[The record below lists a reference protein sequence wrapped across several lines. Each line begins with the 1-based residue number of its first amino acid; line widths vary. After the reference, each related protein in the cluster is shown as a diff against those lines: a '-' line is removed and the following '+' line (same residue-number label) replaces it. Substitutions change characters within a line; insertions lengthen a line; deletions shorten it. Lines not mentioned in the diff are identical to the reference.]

1 MGLFNE
7 IELDG
12 AAVAV
17 TGGARG
23 IGRATAE
30 AFAQRG
36 AAVTIGDLDAEAA
49 QESAARIGRGVKG
62 MALDVTS
69 RPSFAEF
76 AEACGEID
84 VLVNNAGIMPISPFL
99 EEDDRIAAAMFAVN
113 VHGPSIGMKLVL
125 PGMIERGRGHVVN
138 VASYAGKFAIP
149 GLASY
154 CASKAAAIALNE
166 TVALELNGTGV
177 TVTAILPSA
186 VQTELASG
194 VPFPFERV
202 AKVEPEVVAAAIV
215 RSLESRP
222 LELAVPR
229 WLGAYEPLT
238 ALLPSRVERLVR
250 NAMDDDRALTR
261 LDAAGRAA
269 YTERISRQTRERADA

>member
-1 MGLFNE
+1 M
-7 IELDG
+7 
-12 AAVAV
+12 VAV

-30 AFAQRG
+30 AFARRG
-36 AAVTIGDLDAEAA
+36 AAVTIGDLDSEAA
-49 QESAARIGRGVKG
+49 QEAAERIGHGVRGVT
-62 MALDVTS
+62 LDVTV
-69 RPSFAEF
+69 RASFAEF
-76 AEACGEID
+76 VEACGKVD

-99 EEDDRIAAAMFAVN
+99 EEDDQIAAAIFAVN
-113 VHGPSIGMKLVL
+113 VQGPSIGMKLVL

-149 GLASY
+149 GLATY

-166 TVALELNGTGV
+166 TVALELDGTGV

-202 AKVEPEVVAAAIV
+202 AKVPPEDVAEAILS
-215 RSLESRP
+215 SLAGRP

-229 WLGAYEPLT
+229 WLGAYQPLT

-261 LDAAGRAA
+261 LDSAERAA
-269 YTERISRQTRERADA
+269 YTERIARQTGERADG